1 MRTEKTVAETGS
13 GGRGQRRSFL
23 AFVAF
28 LGSLAVPRS
37 LRASARKTVVATGYC
52 PCPDC
57 CGPNSPDAGGHGLT
71 ASGHRPHP
79 GVTVAADWAIFPAGT
94 RLFIQGIGH
103 RVVQDRGGDIVGS
116 RIDIFFR
123 RHEEALTFG
132 RRTLSVR
139 VVR

>member
-1 MRTEKTVAETGS
+1 MRIAETVGETTEA

-28 LGSLAVPRS
+28 LGSLVVPRS
-37 LRASARKTVVATGYC
+37 LHAARKTVVATGYC
-52 PCPDC
+52 PCADC
-57 CGPNSPDAGGHGLT
+57 CGRNSRDAGGHGLT
-71 ASGHRPHP
+71 ASGHPPHP

-94 RLFIQGIGH
+94 RLFIQSIGH
-103 RVVQDRGGDIVGS
+103 RVVQDRGRDIVGS

-123 RHEEALTFG
+123 SHEEALTFG